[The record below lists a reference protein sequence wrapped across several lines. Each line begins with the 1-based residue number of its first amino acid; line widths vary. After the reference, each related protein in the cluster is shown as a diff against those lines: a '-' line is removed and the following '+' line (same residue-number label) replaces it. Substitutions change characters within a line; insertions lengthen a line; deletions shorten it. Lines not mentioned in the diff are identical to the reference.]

1 MLAVAIALFVGRT
14 AEQPT
19 LPNAILDY
27 QEAITR
33 DAAQSVRRGVNEGV
47 DDLEQFALTLEAR
60 DASAAFPADVDL
72 PALLRGVAATHGRYQ
87 ALYLL
92 RGSGRVIAR
101 VGGTPLAALLD
112 PPPPYREPGMHD
124 ARRTSG
130 RGVPLL
136 QQYAPIRSGRS
147 DDRLTVVGHYDT
159 RFMRFAL
166 EVAQPGD
173 AWVVNPRGQVIGAL
187 GSVPRFTTLP
197 GRALRAAAARGS
209 AGRSGAQVIGG
220 STDSEQVIAYSPLAG
235 PGAAG
240 QYGWAV
246 VTSRTVTS
254 FSLPAAD
261 AHRHALLAAL
271 VLAMVTVISFGWL
284 YIVLVRPV
292 LRLQAEAERL
302 AHGDLSTGVE
312 IIRYDEI
319 GLIAR
324 SLERMRIMLIRRRVK
339 RPQSSDD

>member
-60 DASAAFPADVDL
+60 DAPAAFPADVDL
-72 PALLRGVAATHGRYQ
+72 PALLGGVATTHGRYQ

-159 RFMRFAL
+159 RFMSFAL

-173 AWVVNPRGQVIGAL
+173 AWVVNRRGQVIGAL
-187 GSVPRFTTLP
+187 NLFDDEP
-197 GRALRAAAARGS
+197 GPLSDRDAVVAQALADVATIAILQHRTALEAQVVTNQLSRALDSRVVIEQAKGMIAAKGHLPLDQAFARLRSYARSRS
-209 AGRSGAQVIGG
+209 AR
-220 STDSEQVIAYSPLAG
+220 LADV
-235 PGAAG
+235 AR
-240 QYGWAV
+240 AV
-246 VTSRTVTS
+246 VDGT
-254 FSLPAAD
+254 LD
-261 AHRHALLAAL
+261 LAATG
-271 VLAMVTVISFGWL
+271 TV
-284 YIVLVRPV
+284 P
-292 LRLQAEAERL
+292 
-302 AHGDLSTGVE
+302 D
-312 IIRYDEI
+312 
-319 GLIAR
+319 
-324 SLERMRIMLIRRRVK
+324 
-339 RPQSSDD
+339 